1 MCNPGRRPRVDAF
14 GAEKRYHLR
23 IFTDVSMPAT
33 LQKLRWAVECAHGC
47 KARFAGVARVHEKQ
61 NGRTVWY
68 GSVHIFDLI
77 GHDSARQAYA
87 WSIDAFGGNETQ
99 IVTVLRQGRVSGP
112 EEAVKAALDR
122 ATREQSRE
130 A

>member
-1 MCNPGRRPRVDAF
+1 MCNLGRRPRVDAF
-14 GAEKRYHLR
+14 WAEERYHLR
-23 IFTDVSMPAT
+23 ILADMAMPAT
-33 LQKLRWAVECAHGC
+33 LQKLRWAVESAHGC
-47 KARFAGVARVHEKQ
+47 KARFAGMVTVHEKQ
-61 NGRTVWY
+61 NGHTVWY

-122 ATREQSRE
+122 ATHGQPKEW
-130 A
+130 